1 MPRARRL
8 LLIILLPTLAVAA
21 MLTAAPLPAQTSSTR
36 VAPVFVHPAMAPVP
50 PDAQF
55 ESDGRLDPET
65 ATQAYLNTLPAEKR
79 RDSDK
84 YFEGG
89 YWLILWDAVYGIAML
104 LLLLYSGVSA
114 RIRDFMVARTGR
126 LWLQTAGYFVLFM
139 LLLTILT
146 LPMNWYEGFYR
157 ERLYQQSHQA
167 MGQWLH
173 DQAIGLALTLVLG
186 AIVVTVLY
194 AIARRLP
201 RTWHLW
207 GAAAVWVFSAILA
220 LDAPVFISPLFN
232 TYTRINDPA
241 VTVPI
246 LAMARANG
254 IPVSDLYQVDASRQ
268 TTQVSANVS
277 GLFNTTRIT
286 LNDNLLR
293 TSSLPEIEAVTGHEM
308 GHYVMHHVF
317 KGVLESLIVTLL
329 MFLVLRAWLESM
341 QRRHGARW
349 RTASIY
355 DPALLPAVFLIFT
368 VLGLLLTPVT
378 KSMIRMQEHEADM
391 FGLNGSRQPDGF
403 AQAMLKLGQY
413 RKLSPGPVEEMIFF
427 DHPSGHTRILDAMRW
442 KSQNQGVPAYR

>member
-1 MPRARRL
+1 M
-8 LLIILLPTLAVAA
+8 
-21 MLTAAPLPAQTSSTR
+21 
-36 VAPVFVHPAMAPVP
+36 
-50 PDAQF
+50 
-55 ESDGRLDPET
+55 
-65 ATQAYLNTLPAEKR
+65 
-79 RDSDK
+79 
-84 YFEGG
+84 
-89 YWLILWDAVYGIAML
+89 
-104 LLLLYSGVSA
+104 
-114 RIRDFMVARTGR
+114 
-126 LWLQTAGYFVLFM
+126 
-139 LLLTILT
+139 
-146 LPMNWYEGFYR
+146 
-157 ERLYQQSHQA
+157 
-167 MGQWLH
+167 
-173 DQAIGLALTLVLG
+173 LG
-186 AIVVTVLY
+186 AIVVTALY

-220 LDAPVFISPLFN
+220 LAAPVFISPLFN

-254 IPVSDLYQVDASRQ
+254 LPVSDLYQVDASRQ

-317 KGVLESLIVTLL
+317 KGVLESLIVTVL

-391 FGLNGSRQPDGF
+391 FGLNASRQPDGF

-442 KSQNQGVPAYR
+442 KSQNQGVPAYK